1 MRTAAARIL
10 WLGVALGASSG
21 LFAAVDLDAPKSMR
35 AVYTEV
41 APELDGNLDDWAW
54 LTATI
59 VEDLHV
65 VYPDE
70 GAAPTEPS
78 RFYVTYDK
86 DAIYL
91 AAEFVDSEPEQI
103 TARTL
108 RQGDY
113 SEGDDGILL
122 ILDPFNQGRSGYAFF
137 LTVNAVRFQALYKN
151 VTEENWNWDGIWHGA
166 TQRTADGWTAEIAVP
181 LQTLSFNPENDT
193 WGINF
198 SRYIG
203 RRTEEIGWVS
213 HNRAL
218 NPASSGKITGLK
230 GLEQG
235 LGLDFVPAL
244 VVSDTKDHTTGTSN
258 SEVEPSL
265 DVSYK
270 PMPALTTTLTL
281 NTDFTG
287 TGADLRQ
294 VNLTRFDL
302 FFPEKRNFF
311 LQDMDIFE
319 FGRIGAEED
328 SSVDAASNESGR
340 PFFSRRIGLSDEG
353 ETIDLEGGLKLT
365 GRAGRLDYGFLG
377 IRQDAFSVVDAQ
389 NLYAARVSANVLEE
403 SAIGIIATH
412 GDPATDVDNS
422 LFGADFRYLNTRF
435 ESGRTVEGSA
445 WYQQTK
451 TPGLEDD
458 DKAFGFSLSAPNS
471 AGFNGGLAYREIQS
485 NFRPALGF
493 VNQLGVRSLFFEG
506 AYAWWLES
514 TAIRSIEA
522 GVAGKRV
529 ETVDGELVNQEIIV
543 ELLDIENHAGDKLG
557 GRIHDVRENLAEAF
571 EISEGVVI
579 PAGDYRWTYYCVEAD
594 SGQHRAISFSG
605 SACDGDFYD
614 GSLWSVT
621 PALTWRPNM
630 HFLLAA
636 SYEVNDIDLPHGS
649 FTTRQS
655 TLQADIAFTSTWY
668 WENLIQYDNVSD
680 SIGINSI
687 MRWVP
692 LAGRELMLVINHEL
706 SDPLESRDFEAASS
720 EILLKF
726 YYTLRY

>member
-1 MRTAAARIL
+1 VVL
-10 WLGVALGASSG
+10 SASSG
-21 LFAAVDLDAPKSMR
+21 LFAAVDLDAPKSMQ

-91 AAEFVDSEPEQI
+91 AAEFIDSEPEQI

-181 LQTLSFNPENDT
+181 LQTLSFDPENDT

-213 HNRAL
+213 HNRKQ
-218 NPASSGKITGLK
+218 NPASSGKITGLR

-244 VVSDTKDHTTGTSN
+244 VVSKSKDHSTGVNSSN
-258 SEVEPSL
+258 VEPSL
-265 DVSYK
+265 DVTYK
-270 PMPALTTTLTL
+270 PTPALTTTLTL

-294 VNLTRFDL
+294 VNLTRFGL
-302 FFPEKRNFF
+302 FFPERRNFF

-319 FGRIGAEED
+319 FGRIGADDD
-328 SSVDAASNESGR
+328 SSGDVASSESGR

-353 ETIDLEGGLKLT
+353 ETIDIEGGLKLT
-365 GRAGRLDYGFLG
+365 GRAGRFDYGFLG
-377 IRQDAFSVVDAQ
+377 IRQDAFNAVDAQ
-389 NLYAARVSANVLEE
+389 DLYAARVSANVLEE

-412 GDPATDVDNS
+412 GDPVSNSDNS
-422 LFGADFRYLNTRF
+422 LIGVDFRYLNTRF
-435 ESGRTVEGSA
+435 KSGRTLEGA
-445 WYQQTK
+445 VWYQQTD
-451 TPGLEDD
+451 TPELDNDD
-458 DKAFGFSLSAPNS
+458 QAFGFSLSAPNS
-471 AGFNGGLAYREIQS
+471 AGWNGELAYREIQD
-485 NFRPALGF
+485 NYRPAMGF
-493 VNQLGVRSLFFEG
+493 VNQVGVRSLLFEG

-514 TAIRSIEA
+514 AAVRSIEA
-522 GVAGKRV
+522 GISGKRI
-529 ETVDGELVNQEIIV
+529 ETIEGELVNQELIA
-543 ELLDIENHAGDKLG
+543 ELLEIENHAGDKLG

-571 EISEGVVI
+571 EISEGVTI
-579 PAGDYRWTYYCVEAD
+579 PAGDYEWTYYCIEAS
-594 SGQHRAISFSG
+594 SGQHRAISFD
-605 SACDGDFYD
+605 AWTCDGDFYD
-614 GSLWSVT
+614 GTLLSVS
-621 PALTWRPNM
+621 PSLTWRPNM
-630 HFLLAA
+630 HFLFAA
-636 SYEVNDIDLPHGS
+636 AYEVNDVDLPYGS

-668 WENLIQYDNVSD
+668 WENLVQYDNVSD
-680 SIGINSI
+680 NIGINSI

-692 LAGRELMLVINHEL
+692 LAGRELVLVVNHEY
-706 SDPLESRDFEAASS
+706 SDPLESRDFEPANY
-720 EILLKF
+720 EVLLKF
-726 YYTLRY
+726 YYTFRY

>member
-1 MRTAAARIL
+1 LRTASARIL
-10 WLGVALGASSG
+10 CLGVVLGASSG
-21 LFAAVDLDAPKSMR
+21 LFAAIDLDAPKSMR
-35 AVYTEV
+35 AVYTAV

-70 GAAPTEPS
+70 GAVPTEPS

-91 AAEFVDSEPEQI
+91 AAEFVDSEPDQI
-103 TARTL
+103 TGRTL

-181 LQTLSFNPENDT
+181 LQTLSFDPENDT

-213 HNRAL
+213 HNRSL
-218 NPASSGKITGLK
+218 NPASSGKITGLQ

-235 LGLDFVPAL
+235 LGLDFVPAI
-244 VVSDTKDHTTGTSN
+244 VISNTKDHSTGIS
-258 SEVEPSL
+258 SSDVEPSL
-265 DVSYK
+265 DVTYK
-270 PMPALTTTLTL
+270 PTPALTTTLTL

-302 FFPEKRNFF
+302 FFPERRNFF

-319 FGRIGAEED
+319 FGRIGAED
-328 SSVDAASNESGR
+328 GSSDAASSESGR
-340 PFFSRRIGLSDEG
+340 PFFSRRIGLSDDG
-353 ETIDLEGGLKLT
+353 ETVDIQGGLKLT
-365 GRAGRLDYGFLG
+365 GRAGRFDYGFLG
-377 IRQDAFSVVDAQ
+377 IRQDAFEAVDAQ
-389 NLYAARVSANVLEE
+389 DLYVARVSANVLEE
-403 SAIGIIATH
+403 SAIGVIATH
-412 GDPATDVDNS
+412 GDPASNIDNS
-422 LFGADFRYLNTRF
+422 LIGIDFRYLNTRF
-435 ESGRTVEGSA
+435 ESGRTLEGSA
-445 WYQQTK
+445 WYQQTD
-451 TPGLEDD
+451 TPGFESD
-458 DKAFGFSLSAPNS
+458 DKAFGFSVSAPNS
-471 AGFNGGLAYREIQS
+471 AGWNGELAYREIQD

-493 VNQLGVRSLFFEG
+493 VNQLGVRSLLFES
-506 AYAWWLES
+506 AYAWWLDS
-514 TAIRSIEA
+514 TAIRSTEA
-522 GVAGKRV
+522 GVGGKRT
-529 ETVDGELVNQEIIV
+529 ETIEGELVNQELIV
-543 ELLDIENHAGDKLG
+543 EPLEIENHAGDKLG
-557 GRIHDVRENLAEAF
+557 GRIHDVRENLVEDF

-579 PAGDYRWTYYCVEAD
+579 PAGDYQWSYYCVEAE
-594 SGQHRAISFSG
+594 SGQHRAVSFSAW
-605 SACDGDFYD
+605 ACNGDFYD
-614 GSLWSVT
+614 GTLLSVS
-621 PALTWRPNM
+621 PSLTWRPNM
-630 HFLLAA
+630 HFLFAA
-636 SYEVNDIDLPHGS
+636 AYEVNDVDLPYGS

-668 WENLIQYDNVSD
+668 WENLVQYDNVSD
-680 SIGINSI
+680 NIGINSI

-692 LAGRELMLVINHEL
+692 LAGRELVLVVNHEY
-706 SDPLESRDFEAASS
+706 SDPLESRDFEPASY
-720 EILLKF
+720 EVLLKF
-726 YYTLRY
+726 YYTFRY